1 MPTIHH
7 TRSLKLFRAVHTLNP
22 INRIT
27 VTAFSLREARGL
39 LPASV
44 VITSWAPVQG
54 SRV

>member
-7 TRSLKLFRAVHTLNP
+7 TRSLKLFRAVSTLNP

-27 VTAFSLREARGL
+27 VTAFSLREAREL
-39 LPASV
+39 LPACV
-44 VITSWAPVQG
+44 VITSWAPAQG